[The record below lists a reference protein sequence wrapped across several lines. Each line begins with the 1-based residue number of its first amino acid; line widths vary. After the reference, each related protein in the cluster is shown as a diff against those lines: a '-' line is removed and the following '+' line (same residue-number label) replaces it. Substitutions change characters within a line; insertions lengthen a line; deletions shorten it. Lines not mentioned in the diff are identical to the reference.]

1 LTGHATKKMILNAWT
16 QCNRLEMTQFKLLM
30 VFAQDMQTP
39 KCIRDLQL
47 LFPLFEHD
55 ILPLI
60 QVLAGESYSRGG
72 GGGQSAAQGGQS
84 SDNKKKCKYPQ

>member
-1 LTGHATKKMILNAWT
+1 MILNAWT

-60 QVLAGESYSRGG
+60 QVLAGESYSPGGRGG
-72 GGGQSAAQGGQS
+72 VNMLRKVDNLLITKKNANIP
-84 SDNKKKCKYPQ
+84 SDITK

>member
-1 LTGHATKKMILNAWT
+1 
-16 QCNRLEMTQFKLLM
+16 MTQFKLLM

-60 QVLAGESYSRGG
+60 QVLAGESW
-72 GGGQSAAQGGQS
+72 GGGQYAAQGGQS
-84 SDNKKKCKYPQ
+84 SDNKKNANIPSDITK